1 MGALTLPGRLEVLLS
16 NEPVF
21 DLYQAGPW
29 RVPAG
34 LIEEIRQRT
43 RDLSATPEARSLQVR
58 LQRSFRPEAT
68 AVAADLLS
76 MAGFLCGLGAIR
88 GGSHAR
94 LEFEIFD
101 QFRQGLPPEE
111 HDPLQWAAY
120 SPYWRPPADWLL
132 NDPDHR
138 TAAISLAGR
147 CMQVLE
153 GITPLDERRRA
164 LLALHD
170 RVTADPGAQA
180 ILLAGS
186 PPDVHDLWA
195 AAVGPAELAALP
207 ELAGP
212 ESYLAWA
219 HDGLAAAHDR
229 IAAAIR
235 GVPPLAQI
243 TAELILQAGL
253 DTVPAALA
261 VAAGTDGYLAVQEHL
276 TDIEEEFRPGAWR
289 DQTRGWLA
297 RGLAAGEIEACRGW
311 LDMAVRITG
320 ILQGLPGEPA
330 MPSPCYVPVPAFQRD
345 IRAFAMAPRVSNPL
359 TTALTTRPGSPAR
372 SADGAGP
379 ADQDSPFPSRSAEGG
394 GARLLLDQLPGLDT
408 VRAQLTAVIAVAEA
422 EQARQAAGVRVRPG
436 WKNLVFAG
444 GPGTGK
450 SRVAALLA
458 GIYRDLGVL
467 PAGTLTEVTR
477 AGLSSDHAAETARL
491 CEEAFGRA
499 AGGMLLVSDAHL
511 PGPVDAQ
518 DRRALRL
525 LTEELT
531 ARRDGGL
538 VVILAG
544 PAQPVSQFL
553 DASPALA
560 TGSPSPSPSR
570 RTRPPS

>member
-1 MGALTLPGRLEVLLS
+1 M
-16 NEPVF
+16 
-21 DLYQAGPW
+21 
-29 RVPAG
+29 
-34 LIEEIRQRT
+34 
-43 RDLSATPEARSLQVR
+43 
-58 LQRSFRPEAT
+58 
-68 AVAADLLS
+68 
-76 MAGFLCGLGAIR
+76 
-88 GGSHAR
+88 
-94 LEFEIFD
+94 
-101 QFRQGLPPEE
+101 
-111 HDPLQWAAY
+111 
-120 SPYWRPPADWLL
+120 
-132 NDPDHR
+132 
-138 TAAISLAGR
+138 
-147 CMQVLE
+147 
-153 GITPLDERRRA
+153 
-164 LLALHD
+164 
-170 RVTADPGAQA
+170 
-180 ILLAGS
+180 
-186 PPDVHDLWA
+186 HDLWA

-243 TAELILQAGL
+243 TAERILQAGL

-544 PAQPVSQFL
+544 PGPAGQPVPRRQPGPGRPVPRHHHL
-553 DASPALA
+553 PAVHA
-560 TGSPSPSPSR
+560 R
-570 RTRPPS
+570 RADRDLYPPRGRCRVHPHRRRRRQGRSCDRAGGPRRRNSGRQRPPRRPAPRPGSRAAGPPGHDHQSGSVRAHSAHC